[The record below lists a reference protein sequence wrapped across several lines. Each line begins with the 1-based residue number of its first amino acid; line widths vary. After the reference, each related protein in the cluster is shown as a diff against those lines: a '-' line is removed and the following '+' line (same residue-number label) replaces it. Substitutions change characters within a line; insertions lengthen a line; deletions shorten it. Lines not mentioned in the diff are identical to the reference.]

1 MLYYN
6 SNMYVR
12 EKIMTN
18 MTTYIMYVH
27 HDTIIHIPVT
37 IVTEIYF
44 TSVSALTAVQVYRS
58 GMHAPWVLREHAS
71 RM

>member
-44 TSVSALTAVQVYRS
+44 TS
-58 GMHAPWVLREHAS
+58 
-71 RM
+71 

>member
-37 IVTEIYF
+37 ILTEIYF
-44 TSVSALTAVQVYRS
+44 TSVSAVHSGTHSCTAVQKWNACPMGAV
-58 GMHAPWVLREHAS
+58 
-71 RM
+71 